1 MCALGRFGARPV
13 IRQMCNLEVDVKK
26 VDENMFYVRTKRC

>member
-1 MCALGRFGARPV
+1 MYGQGNGGARPV

-26 VDENMFYVRTKRC
+26 VDENRLYMRT